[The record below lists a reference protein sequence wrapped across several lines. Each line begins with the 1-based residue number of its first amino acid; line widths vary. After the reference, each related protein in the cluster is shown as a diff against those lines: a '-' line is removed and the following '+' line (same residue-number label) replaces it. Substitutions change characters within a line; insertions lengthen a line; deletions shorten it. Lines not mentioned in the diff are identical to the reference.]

1 MRSRGKRDQGRC
13 CGRCDGGSHVH
24 GFGSVGETGNCSIC
38 LPVPSNSE
46 SQSEILMQRR
56 RAQRRNGK
64 PLRLCVRTPEFAP
77 CRRLRLLKKL
87 TRNSRSPKP
96 PNLTTRRLVRDELT
110 LVPFGLPRGGKFPR
124 MSYPKSIALDFLTSA
139 ACSLS
144 CFFFLCSPT
153 RTPPRTRSFSN
164 PSNIRKTA
172 PPKSRIPE
180 NPRETRSS

>member
-1 MRSRGKRDQGRC
+1 MVVLTFMVSGVSGRRGIVQFVYQSLRTPNPNQRFSRRGA
-13 CGRCDGGSHVH
+13 
-24 GFGSVGETGNCSIC
+24 E
-38 LPVPSNSE
+38 
-46 SQSEILMQRR
+46 
-56 RAQRRNGK
+56 RRNGK

-96 PNLTTRRLVRDELT
+96 PNLTIRRLVRDELT